1 MSKQD
6 TSKKVHQR
14 EKIKTELSIRERQD
28 LTDKQK
34 QCIDLILNNK
44 TKAVL
49 IKGPAGVSKSFLAIL
64 CGLKLMNDKKISDI
78 IYVRSI
84 VESAKKQMGALP
96 GDQNLKLEPYLM
108 PLMDKLEELLP
119 KTQIQGLINDSRIHG
134 IPINYLR
141 GSNFAAKYLILD
153 EFQNC
158 TFGEIVTTI
167 TRVAEKSKL
176 IMLADPRQAD
186 IRDSGF
192 TDIYNLFND
201 EESRQNGIFTFEFTK
216 DDIVRSSFVKFIMGK
231 LESLDNKDGDWAPG
245 K

>member
-1 MSKQD
+1 MAKQD

-14 EKIKTELSIRERQD
+14 EKLKLELSIRERQD
-28 LTDKQK
+28 LTEKQK
-34 QCIDLILNNK
+34 QCINLILDNK
-44 TKAVL
+44 TKAVI
-49 IKGPAGVSKSFLAIL
+49 IKGVAGTSKSFLAIL
-64 CGLKLMNDKKISDI
+64 AGLRLMNEKKISDI
-78 IYVRSI
+78 IYVRSM
-84 VESAKKQMGALP
+84 VESAKKGAGYLP
-96 GDQNLKLEPYLM
+96 GTRDEKLEPYLM

-119 KTQIQGLINDSRIHG
+119 KTQIQSLINDSRVHG

-192 TDIYNLFND
+192 NDIYNLFD
-201 EESRQNGIFTFEFTK
+201 DQESRDNGIFTFEFTK
-216 DDIVRSSFVKFIMGK
+216 EDIVRSEFVKFIMTK
-231 LESLDNKDGDWAPG
+231 LESLDKKDGDWAPG